1 MTDLLR
7 PPALAPGD
15 HVAVV
20 APASPFDAGEL
31 DAGLAE
37 LASLGF
43 VPEYQPELFARR
55 RYVAGTP
62 ADRTLDF
69 LRAWREPRV
78 RALIAAR
85 GGYGS
90 AQIVSSLDPGTIR
103 GTPKAFV
110 GYSDLTT
117 LLTWIV
123 GHCGV
128 VAFHGP
134 SVAGR
139 LGKGVE
145 GYDRGSLLAALTRAE
160 PMGEVALGAAET
172 VVAGEATGRLLGGT
186 LTQLAAAAGTPY
198 ALRPWDDTL
207 LLLEDVGERPYRL
220 DRLVRQVQDSGM
232 LRRVR
237 GIVLG
242 TFPRCDEPGGTLTA
256 REVLADLFAEFPGP
270 VVMGV
275 PTGHVDGP
283 ALTLPLGVRARLIAS
298 GPPRLVIED
307 AAVSRVRSE
316 SA

>member
-7 PPALAPGD
+7 PRALAPGD

-20 APASPFDAGEL
+20 APASPFDAGDL
-31 DAGLAE
+31 DAGVAE

-43 VPEYQPELFARR
+43 VPEWQEDLFARR

-62 ADRTLDF
+62 AQRTEDF

-78 RALIAAR
+78 RALIGAR

-103 GTPKAFV
+103 ATPKAFV

-134 SVAGR
+134 SVTGR
-139 LGKGVE
+139 LGRGAD
-145 GYDRGSLLAALTRAE
+145 GYDRDSFLAALTRAE
-160 PMGEVALGAAET
+160 PMGELTLGAAET
-172 VVAGEATGRLLGGT
+172 VVGGEAAGRLLGGT
-186 LTQLAAAAGTPY
+186 LTQLAAAAGTAY
-198 ALRPWDDTL
+198 ALKPWDDTL

-220 DRLVRQVQDSGM
+220 DRLVQQVRDAGM

-242 TFPRCDEPGGTLTA
+242 TFPRCDEPGGAITA
-256 REVLADLFAEFPGP
+256 REALADLFADFPGP

-283 ALTLPLGVRARLIAS
+283 ALTLPLGVRARVIAS
-298 GPPRLVIED
+298 GAPRLVIEE
-307 AAVSRVRSE
+307 AAVS
-316 SA
+316 